1 MTTSARLPTTVIGGY
16 LGAGKTTLINAL
28 LHQAQPVGARLAV
41 LVNDFG
47 DIAIDA
53 ALIESADTNV
63 MQLAGGCVCCTIGND
78 LLSTIA
84 DLRMTVGDVDHV
96 LVETSGVALPG
107 TVAATIGIAPPLLLN
122 GTLVL
127 VDAVNLYKQLG
138 NRYIGDTIERQLAAA
153 DLILCTK
160 TDLVEPPALQQ
171 LLKKLAADY
180 PGTPCMPASQGQL
193 PIQLV
198 LDAGLGQSTVPGSTN
213 KTMRTGLLRAGPLGR
228 PDKHLDKI
236 RAQAF
241 EAPEVCDV
249 NALQALLRQ
258 HGDTVVRSKGF
269 VKDSS
274 GNTLIV
280 QSVVGRIDVSDPAD
294 PRDDGHTFV
303 AIAAGEPADMQN
315 FCHQIEQLGFVPLP

>member
-1 MTTSARLPTTVIGGY
+1 MIGGY

-28 LHQAQPVGARLAV
+28 LHQAQAVDARLAV

-53 ALIESADTNV
+53 DLIESADTNV

-127 VDAVNLYKQLG
+127 ADAASLHKQLG
-138 NRYIGDTIERQLAAA
+138 NRYIGDTIDRQLAAA

-160 TDLVEPPALQQ
+160 TDLVDQQALQQ
-171 LLKKLAADY
+171 LLEKLATDY
-180 PGTPCMPASQGQL
+180 PGTPCLQASLGQL

-198 LDAGLGQSTVPGSTN
+198 LDAGLGQTPGPNRAEQAAS
-213 KTMRTGLLRAGPLGR
+213 TGLLRSGPLGR
-228 PDKHLDKI
+228 AGKHLDSI
-236 RAQAF
+236 RSQAF
-241 EAPEVCDV
+241 NAPDVCDV
-249 NALQALLRQ
+249 AALQALLER

-269 VKDSS
+269 VKDAT
-274 GNTLIV
+274 GNTRIV
-280 QSVVGRIDVSDPAD
+280 QSVVGRVDITEAD
-294 PRDDGHTFV
+294 IKRGGSRSFV
-303 AIAAGEPADMQN
+303 AIAAGEPADMEN
-315 FCHQIEQLGFVPLP
+315 FCQQLEHLGFRRLPGG